1 MSEIPERLKKFKE
14 KKDSKPQDE
23 SGLSPEMKDY
33 IEKLIQ
39 NPIVK
44 EMWGYPN
51 MQEFIRDAV
60 RKLIHEIDE
69 TIVKIE
75 REKI

>member
-1 MSEIPERLKKFKE
+1 LSEILERLKKFKE
-14 KKDSKPQDE
+14 KDTSKPQNE
-23 SGLSPEMKDY
+23 SGLSQEMKDY
-33 IEKLIQ
+33 IVKLIQ

-69 TIVKIE
+69 TILKIE
-75 REKI
+75 KEKS